1 MAFNGEE
8 ENFKNY
14 LWATKPG
21 DDMFDQVIGNGANI
35 FIAIV
40 AVLIGF
46 AAALGYVD
54 FRKNKK
60 EDSKKS

>member
-1 MAFNGEE
+1 
-8 ENFKNY
+8 
-14 LWATKPG
+14 
-21 DDMFDQVIGNGANI
+21 MFDQVIGNGANI